1 MWRKIRILILLLI
14 LLFVALN
21 SYFDRLYT
29 TDWDIPLRV
38 TVFPINADGSA
49 TTERF
54 VQNLSPA
61 DLLALEN
68 FFQTES
74 EEYGIHMDRPV
85 RFSLASPMRE
95 LPPMIEPSANR
106 LSIVLWSLRTRYWAW
121 RTPTH
126 LAGPKPD
133 IELFVLFHDP
143 KLSSRLPHSMG
154 LQQGLFGIVHAFADR
169 TMMGSNDVVTAHEFL
184 HTLGATDK
192 YDMATDQPILPIGY
206 AEPNR
211 QPLFPQQ
218 FAELMGGK
226 IPVSPTQAE
235 MPESLQ
241 QVIVGPAT
249 AVEIGW
255 KK

>member
-14 LLFVALN
+14 LLFVGLN

-29 TDWDIPLRV
+29 TDWDTPLRV
-38 TVFPINADGSA
+38 TVFPINADGS
-49 TTERF
+49 TTAEHF
-54 VQNLSPA
+54 VQNLSAA

-74 EEYGIHMDRPV
+74 AEYGIHLDRPV
-85 RFSLASPMRE
+85 RFSLAAPIRE
-95 LPPMIEPSANR
+95 LPPMIEPSASR
-106 LSIVLWSLRTRYWAW
+106 LSIALWSLRTRYWAW

-143 KLSSRLPHSMG
+143 QLSPRLPHSIG
-154 LQQGLFGIVHAFADR
+154 LQKGLFGIVHAFADR

-211 QPLFPQQ
+211 QPLFPQR

-241 QVIVGPAT
+241 QVIVGRAT

-255 KK
+255 EK